1 MNHVLAAHQLTECKL
16 VRFNIF
22 ECIIIIIIIIIHFIL
37 CVYNWQQQS
46 DKSYIGPT
54 HHSLNSLVA
63 QSEKCPFEL
72 WVNDQ
77 LDAQLRYIRRLL
89 L

>member
-1 MNHVLAAHQLTECKL
+1 MNRVLAAHQLTECKL

-22 ECIIIIIIIIIHFIL
+22 ECIIIIIHFIL